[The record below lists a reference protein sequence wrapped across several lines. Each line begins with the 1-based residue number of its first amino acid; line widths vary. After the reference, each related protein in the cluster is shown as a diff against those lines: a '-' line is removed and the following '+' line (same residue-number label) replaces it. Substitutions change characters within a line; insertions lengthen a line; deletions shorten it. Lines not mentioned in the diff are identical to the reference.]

1 MFASLVLTFWTLI
14 EIYPVTE
21 SMQRLDVSRLL
32 IRTSMLE
39 FINKVIRVKVNK
51 LDFIIRL
58 TYELFDFRSQVVDSK
73 SEGGNA
79 STSSDESFIPP
90 STTSEEDEENL
101 HKLEDDYDILMNS
114 LERPKYFNV

>member
-1 MFASLVLTFWTLI
+1 MCVRVLRVPIHAWRKNVLASLVPTFGTLI

-32 IRTSMLE
+32 VRTSMLE

-51 LDFIIRL
+51 QDFIIRL
-58 TYELFDFRSQVVDSK
+58 TKELFDFRSQVVDSE
-73 SEGGNA
+73 SEGDNA

-90 STTSEEDEENL
+90 SMTSKEDEETL
-101 HKLEDDYDILMNS
+101 
-114 LERPKYFNV
+114 